1 MSFKLLAPIGR
12 ILVKEI
18 EVENQTAG
26 GIILTGDS
34 DPENKARFGEIV
46 SHSILVDNHKNS
58 LYKEGGKI
66 YFGKFAGARLT
77 HEGVSYLSLLETEV
91 AAVVL

>member
-46 SHSILVDNHKNS
+46 SHSILVDNHKNP

-66 YFGKFAGARLT
+66 YFGKFAGARFT
-77 HEGVSYLSLLETEV
+77 HEGVNYLSLLETEV

>member
-46 SHSILVDNHKNS
+46 SHSILVDNHKNP
-58 LYKEGGKI
+58 LYK
-66 YFGKFAGARLT
+66 
-77 HEGVSYLSLLETEV
+77 
-91 AAVVL
+91 